1 MQLVLVDSNPVD
13 EAWGDE
19 RPGQPDAPVRVHP
32 AKFAG
37 YNAAHKLSDVRT
49 AMAEVGATATVI
61 TALDEVAWLLNIR
74 GGDISHNP
82 ITIAYVI
89 VRVPWL
95 AACCGERAGVL
106 HAAAMWR
113 HLLLPPPPCHPR

>member
-1 MQLVLVDSNPVD
+1 MQLVVVDSNPVD

-37 YNAAHKLSDVRT
+37 YNAAHKISDVRT

-82 ITIAYVI
+82 VTIAYVI
-89 VRVPWL
+89 VRVPWQ
-95 AACCGERAGVL
+95 AACCGDS
-106 HAAAMWR
+106 
-113 HLLLPPPPCHPR
+113 